1 MTTSKAQIKVTTFNP
16 DTDEYGT
23 YKHEVDMQKIIG
35 KVKKEEQAMMLVYEL
50 PKGDS
55 SGIRDKI
62 MNEMAITELKKEDGI
77 EATSNTWKIISRWTI
92 R

>member
-1 MTTSKAQIKVTTFNP
+1 MATSTTRIKVPTFNP
-16 DTDEYGT
+16 DTDEYET
-23 YKHEVDMQKIIG
+23 YKHEVDMWKIIG

-62 MNEMAITELKKEDGI
+62 MNEMTITELNREWNRGVH
-77 EATSNTWKIISRWTI
+77 
-92 R
+92 